1 MGTSSQNGNGNGCKP
16 HFTSTT
22 YPSHCLRFL
31 DKGNGAATIDKNP
44 PQAQLKLDI
53 LIVGAGLGGLATA
66 IALARRGHKVTVL
79 EQAPAFG
86 EVGAGIQIPP
96 NSGRL
101 LYRWGV
107 MEDLGSLAVRPD
119 GISVR
124 RWESGKVIGFTDL
137 SSDFSSMYG
146 TPYYVVHRVHFHE
159 ALASRAAELGV
170 QIRLNCKVVQY
181 DEPSASVTLQ
191 DGTTLCGD
199 LVVAVDGVKST
210 ARALLPAGD
219 SAIPRSTGLSAYRTT
234 VDVAKMKGV
243 PEMAWILENPGLNI
257 WIGEDR
263 HVMTYTIA
271 GGKSFNMVLSHPDK
285 PGPPSPYPQS
295 QEETLRDMQRE
306 YEDWDPQLVK
316 VIGLADRALRWPLM
330 VSPPLRTWVGQN
342 SRLVILGDAAHA
354 MAPYMSQGAAMAV
367 EDGAALAVAINDLR
381 TAKDLAFAL
390 RVFEKER
397 IRRSSMMQEASMV
410 NAMIWHFE
418 DGPLQESRD
427 AAMRAEVE
435 RRPFL
440 SSPNQWSD
448 PQTQMW
454 AYGYDAEKV
463 MEARWEKAVKKRDGV
478 ASF

>member
-210 ARALLPAGD
+210 ASALLPAGD

-257 WIGEDR
+257 W
-263 HVMTYTIA
+263 
-271 GGKSFNMVLSHPDK
+271 
-285 PGPPSPYPQS
+285 
-295 QEETLRDMQRE
+295 
-306 YEDWDPQLVK
+306 LVK

-463 MEARWEKAVKKRDGV
+463 MEARWEKAVRKRDGV